1 MSRADEAGH
10 PGLHEFAPQVDGAE
24 APEQSGLRE
33 YAHLLWRKKVTVL
46 LVAAIAVGGMLAYC
60 FITPKTYTATA
71 TMLLEPP
78 VSQTLLD
85 VGAPSSLA
93 GIINVSDKI
102 QEIESGGVAQL
113 VAKTIPN
120 APGVTAAEV
129 GTNTDVVTISVS
141 SGDPHLAAAATNAY
155 AAAYIQYERNLTNQ
169 TFSSATKQIQNKVD
183 TVQLAINNV
192 QNEIKGAT
200 PGTSLALEEGQL
212 GQLQTEFDGLQ
223 NQLQQYEFYATQGT
237 NTQFGK
243 VLSTAGVPSSPSSPK
258 TIEYTVLA
266 LIFGLVAGMGVALLI
281 NAVSTNRK

>member
-1 MSRADEAGH
+1 MSRVDEAEH
-10 PGLHEFAPQVDGAE
+10 PGLHELAPQVAGAE
-24 APEQSGLRE
+24 PPEPSGLRE
-33 YAHLLWRKKVTVL
+33 YAHLLWRKKATVL
-46 LVAAIAVGGMLAYC
+46 LVAAVAVGGMLAYC
-60 FITPKTYTATA
+60 FVAPKTYTATS

-93 GIINVSDKI
+93 GVINVSDKI
-102 QEIESGGVAQL
+102 QEIESGAVAQL
-113 VAKTIPN
+113 VDQKIPD
-120 APGVTAAEV
+120 APSATAAEV

-155 AAAYIQYERNLTNQ
+155 AAAYIEYERNLTNQ